1 MSGSELRPMM
11 RQYWEFKAQYKDS
24 LLFFRLGDFYELFFE
39 DAEKA
44 SKLLGLTLTS
54 RDGGGDVKAPMCGL
68 PYHSAASYIGKLL
81 KFGEKVAICEQVG
94 DPSKT
99 KGLVKREVIRVYTP
113 GTVMEGNLLD
123 EKSNNYIAALAGTS
137 KSLGIAYADLSTG
150 EFRATS
156 ISGVKGFAEALAELI
171 RISPA
176 ECLVTRELMEQAKYS
191 GIYLTPM
198 ESPPSPSESSSI
210 LLRHFSVQ
218 SLAPF
223 GCDGQPQVT
232 QAAAALLNYLGKT
245 HKGGLSHITTLK
257 TYSPSSS
264 LRLDPFTLDAL
275 EVVDSRGTGEKT
287 PTLLS
292 SLDKTVSGPGS
303 RVMRNWLLRPLYDAA
318 AINARLDAVSWLVD
332 NERLLTEFRGI
343 ASSCPDLERIASRIG
358 GRNANARDLVAVKN
372 ALQSV
377 GKIRTLLSVAGF
389 PAVVAEAL
397 SSMEPVP
404 ELDEL
409 LSKSIADEPPAV
421 ITEGG
426 LIKDGWNPE
435 VDELRGLSRHG
446 KDRLME
452 VQARER
458 ERTGIENLK
467 VQYNSVFGYF
477 IEVSKGKT
485 GKVPPDYQRKQTLT
499 GAERYI
505 TPELKELESK
515 ILGAT
520 ERLEALEKELFTGIR
535 EQSARHVGALL
546 SSGRALGI
554 LDALSSYALVA
565 MKRDYVRPTVE
576 AGGGLEIIEGR
587 HPVLEQLVSPFVSND
602 IHIVPGEEM
611 VLLITGPN
619 MAGKSTY
626 LRQNALI
633 ALMAHAG
640 CFVPAKS
647 ARIGLFDGIYCRIG
661 ASDRLTR
668 GQSTFM
674 VEMTEVAHILNHAT
688 RNSLLVFDE
697 VGRGTSTY
705 DGISIAW
712 SILEHVAH
720 RIGAGTLFATHYY
733 ELTALA
739 GTVPGVRNYNVLV
752 REWKNEL
759 VFLYKIVPG
768 RADRSYGVQVAKLAG
783 IPGDILTRARE
794 LLQTFEK
801 KKVMEEQD
809 AEGQMALFGGEARDE
824 IASILR
830 GVEPERMT
838 PVQALTLLSDLKE
851 RLGSNSRTG
860 EGNA

>member
-1 MSGSELRPMM
+1 
-11 RQYWEFKAQYKDS
+11 
-24 LLFFRLGDFYELFFE
+24 
-39 DAEKA
+39 
-44 SKLLGLTLTS
+44 
-54 RDGGGDVKAPMCGL
+54 
-68 PYHSAASYIGKLL
+68 
-81 KFGEKVAICEQVG
+81 
-94 DPSKT
+94 
-99 KGLVKREVIRVYTP
+99 
-113 GTVMEGNLLD
+113 ME
-123 EKSNNYIAALAGTS
+123 S
-137 KSLGIAYADLSTG
+137 
-150 EFRATS
+150 
-156 ISGVKGFAEALAELI
+156 VP
-171 RISPA
+171 SPA
-176 ECLVTRELMEQAKYS
+176 
-191 GIYLTPM
+191 
-198 ESPPSPSESSSI
+198 ESSSI
-210 LLRHFSVQ
+210 LLKHFGVQ

-232 QAAAALLNYLGKT
+232 QAAAALLNYLAKT
-245 HKGGLSHITTLK
+245 SRGGLSHITTLK

-264 LRLDPFTLDAL
+264 LRLDPFTLEAL
-275 EVVDSRGTGEKT
+275 EVADSRGPGERT

-303 RVMRNWLLRPLYDAA
+303 RVLRNWLLRPLVDGA
-318 AINARLDAVSWLVD
+318 AINARFDAVAWLTE
-332 NERLLTEFRGI
+332 NERLLTGFREL

-358 GRNANARDLVAVKN
+358 GRNANARDLVATRN
-372 ALQSV
+372 ALDSIR
-377 GKIRTLLSVAGF
+377 KIRAQLSVPGF
-389 PAVVAEAL
+389 PAVLAEAL

-404 ELDEL
+404 ELEEL
-409 LSKSIADEPPAV
+409 LAKSIADNPPAV
-421 ITEGG
+421 LTEGE
-426 LIKDGWNPE
+426 IIRDGWNAE
-435 VDELRGLSRHG
+435 VDELRGLSKHG
-446 KDRLME
+446 KDKLME

-458 ERTGIENLK
+458 ERTGIENLRI
-467 VQYNSVFGYF
+467 QYNSVFGYF
-477 IEVSKGKT
+477 IEVSKGKADR
-485 GKVPPDYQRKQTLT
+485 VPSDYHRKQTLT
-499 GAERYI
+499 GAERFI

-520 ERLEALEKELFTGIR
+520 ERLEKLERELFTEILG
-535 EQSARHVGALL
+535 QAAKHVGALL
-546 SSGRALGI
+546 SSGRAMGTI
-554 LDALSSYALVA
+554 DALSSFALVA
-565 MKRDYVRPTVE
+565 LKRGYVRPVVE
-576 AGGGLEIIEGR
+576 TGAGLEIVEGR

-602 IHIVPGEEM
+602 IRIIPGEET
-611 VLLITGPN
+611 VLVITGPN

-640 CFVPAKS
+640 SFVPAKT

-661 ASDRLTR
+661 ASDKLTR

-688 RNSLLVFDE
+688 KNSLLVFDE

-712 SILEHVAH
+712 SILEHVAQ

-783 IPGDILTRARE
+783 ITTDVLTRARE

-801 KKVMEEQD
+801 KKVMDEQD
-809 AEGQMALFGGEARDE
+809 ATGQMALFGAEARDE
-824 IASILR
+824 IANILR

-838 PVQALTLLSDLKE
+838 PVQALTLLSDLKD
-851 RLGSNSRTG
+851 RLGDGSRAG